1 MSQLTYDKDHFY
13 LDGEPF
19 QIRSGS
25 IHYFRHVPEYW
36 YDRLKKLRAAGFN
49 TVETYTCW
57 NLHERKEGEFDFTGM
72 LDLAKFLDLAAELGL
87 YAIVRPGPYICA
99 EWDFGG
105 LPSWLLNYPKMQIR
119 CMDPLFLEKEKRY
132 LDRIFEIVRP
142 RQITKGGNVLM
153 VQVENEYG
161 SFGNDHTYLAHLAD
175 YYRASG
181 IDTLIFTSDG
191 GCDWMLGGGT
201 IPGVLATAN
210 FGSRWKD
217 DFAALKAFRPDQ
229 PCMCGEFWE
238 GWFDSWYQPHHRRE
252 PDDVAELYDEML
264 GAGGN
269 VNFYMFTGGTNF
281 GFHNG
286 ANQYDEYYPQT
297 TSYDY
302 DAMLTEAGDLTPRF
316 FAVRAVSEKH
326 AGQLPPI
333 DVDNSKKAAYGEIAL
348 TQSVP
353 LLDALTQIS
362 TPVKSVYPL
371 TMEELGVDFGFTLY
385 ETVIDYAVEERELE
399 IEPLRDRVHVF
410 VDGKFVGIKERDRRN
425 DEICIHVPKDR
436 PVKLSLLV
444 ENMGR
449 VNYGVKMRENQ
460 KGLPGGAR
468 LGQQYL
474 FGWTMYPL
482 TMENLNELCFTDGA
496 KPTDSPI
503 FLRGE
508 LEISGEPADTFIR
521 LPGFTKGFV
530 VVNGFN
536 LGRYWNPAGPQK
548 TLYLPAPILREGKN
562 EIIVFESDGY
572 EAPRILSEALPD
584 IG

>member
-1 MSQLTYDKDHFY
+1 MSRLTYDKDRFY

-36 YDRLKKLRAAGFN
+36 LDRLKKLRAAGFN

-57 NLHERKEGEFDFTGM
+57 NLHERKEGEFDFSGM

-105 LPSWLLNYPKMQIR
+105 LPSWLLTYPNMRVR

-132 LDRIFEIVRP
+132 LDQIFAILRP
-142 RQITKGGNVLM
+142 RQITQGGNILM

-161 SFGNDHTYLAHLAD
+161 SFGNDHVYLAHLAE
-175 YYRASG
+175 YYRACG
-181 IDTLIFTSDG
+181 IDTLLFTSDG
-191 GCDWMLGGGT
+191 AGDWMLGGGT
-201 IPGVLATAN
+201 IPGTLAAAN
-210 FGSRWKD
+210 FGRRWQEE
-217 DFAALKAFRPDQ
+217 FGVLKEFRPEQ
-229 PCMCGEFWE
+229 PCMCAEFWE

-252 PDDVAELYDEML
+252 PDDVAELYDGML
-264 GAGGN
+264 GAGHN

-286 ANQYDEYYPQT
+286 ANDYEKYYPQT

-302 DAMLTEAGDLTPRF
+302 DAMLTEAGDLAPRF
-316 FAVRAVSEKH
+316 FAIRAVNEKY
-326 AGQLPPI
+326 AGKLPPI

-348 TQSVP
+348 TQSVR
-353 LLDALTQIS
+353 LADALDQIS
-362 TPVKSVYPL
+362 APVHCAYPM
-371 TMEELGVDFGFTLY
+371 TMEELGADFGFVLY
-385 ETVIDYAVEERELE
+385 ETVVDYAVEDRPLE
-399 IEPLRDRVHVF
+399 IEPLRDRVHIF
-410 VDGKFVGIKERDRRN
+410 IDGKFAGIKERDRRN
-425 DEICIHVPKDR
+425 DEVRVTVQPGSS
-436 PVKLSLLV
+436 VKISLLV
-444 ENMGR
+444 ENLGR
-449 VNYGVKMRENQ
+449 VNYGVTMSDNR

-482 TMENLNELCFTDGA
+482 TMDDLSGLRFVDGA
-496 KPTDSPI
+496 QADCPV

-548 TLYLPAPILREGKN
+548 TLYLPAPILREGQN

-572 EAPRILSEALPD
+572 ETPTILSEALPD